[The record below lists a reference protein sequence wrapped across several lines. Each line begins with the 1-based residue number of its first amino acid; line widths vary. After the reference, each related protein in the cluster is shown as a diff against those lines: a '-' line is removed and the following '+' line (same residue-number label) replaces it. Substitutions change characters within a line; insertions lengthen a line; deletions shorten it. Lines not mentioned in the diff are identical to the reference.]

1 MRFTGSGV
9 GLVWGCYA
17 ALVASNSV
25 QVEPRCQLA
34 VVVGVEG
41 AEIGLLHATVGALAP
56 VPDDVAVL
64 LVDVAEEHTADI
76 RAGCTR
82 TDTDSQC
89 GHPPER
95 RPTLEL
101 VARSFRNVVAVST
114 ERSSD
119 PAAALAA
126 AAISSGC
133 EHSLFMS
140 HDVLLQGDLTS
151 FTTKLRE
158 PLGKP
163 LPPLPTTTTIDPS
176 TTRLAASSGPVGI
189 VGAKLLRADGT
200 IAHAGFSFVPTAR
213 PQPPPP
219 PPTHSSSYSHSYGS
233 SDWSSF
239 DSVN

>member
-1 MRFTGSGV
+1 MRFSG
-9 GLVWGCYA
+9 LSLLWSCYA
-17 ALVASNSV
+17 ALVASHSV
-25 QVEPRCQLA
+25 QVDPRCQLA
-34 VVVGVEG
+34 VVVGVG
-41 AEIGLLHATVGALAP
+41 GSEIGLLHATVGALAP

-64 LVDVAEEHTADI
+64 LVDVAQEHTADI
-76 RAGCTR
+76 RTGCAR

-95 RPTLEL
+95 RPTIEL
-101 VARSFRNVVAVST
+101 VARRFRNVVAVSS
-114 ERSSD
+114 ESSE

-126 AAISSGC
+126 AAIGSGC
-133 EHSLFMS
+133 DHSLFMS

-151 FTTKLRE
+151 FTVKLRE

-163 LPPLPTTTTIDPS
+163 LPPLPTTTTIDTS
-176 TTRLAASSGPVGI
+176 TTSLAASSGPVGI

-200 IAHAGFSFVPTAR
+200 IAHAGFSFVPSAR

-219 PPTHSSSYSHSYGS
+219 PPTYSSSYSSSYGS